1 MTVKSREIELV
12 SSRLGYLK
20 RDETRTILSRLI
32 LNNRD
37 EQDETAKRSN
47 EDRPPVPD
55 IKLHLYNK
63 GLKGRML
70 SDDIR
75 DPLVESIQS

>member
-32 LNNRD
+32 LNNR
-37 EQDETAKRSN
+37 EERDETAKRSN

-55 IKLHLYNK
+55 VEPTYLTYGAL
-63 GLKGRML
+63 
-70 SDDIR
+70 
-75 DPLVESIQS
+75 LVERTRYVD